1 MARAGGEGAEEQTQ
15 HSLFGIL
22 YSTITS
28 ASCQRATIT
37 ELITIVSKRPQ
48 AAGPADG
55 GILVYGNC
63 GRRDW
68 SVFRPRNNIFPGHWH
83 RFPAVTA
90 TQNMTRSTM
99 FWFLMTG
106 GLN

>member
-1 MARAGGEGAEEQTQ
+1 MSPFEEQTQ

-37 ELITIVSKRPQ
+37 ELITIVGKTPR
-48 AAGPADG
+48 AAGTHPSGVWMIPDDGKCRTAADG

-68 SVFRPRNNIFPGHWH
+68 SVFRPRNNIF
-83 RFPAVTA
+83 
-90 TQNMTRSTM
+90 QD
-99 FWFLMTG
+99 TG
-106 GLN
+106 TGFQL